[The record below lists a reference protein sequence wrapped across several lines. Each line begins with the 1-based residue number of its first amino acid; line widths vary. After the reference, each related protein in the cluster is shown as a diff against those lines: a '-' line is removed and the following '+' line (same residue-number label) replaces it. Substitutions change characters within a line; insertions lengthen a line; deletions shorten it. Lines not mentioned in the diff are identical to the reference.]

1 MSSAAQGNVDED
13 EDSETENSKVL
24 QVLKVYNMVK
34 SL

>member
-24 QVLKVYNMVK
+24 QVLIKYIIW
-34 SL
+34 